1 MFHELCFQRLTS
13 PTLCPSKRMF
23 YGLDRNRQMPCSRFP
38 PEISDCIIDLLHE
51 EREVLKQCCLVSKSW
66 VSRTRKHLFSSVEFS
81 CSAGIDM
88 WKKAFPDP
96 ANSPAHYT
104 RSLSFAC
111 VEGVTTTAD
120 AEEASWIRAFSKVA
134 QLKVWNG
141 TRVNMRFCCHQCLIY
156 SILPS

>member
-1 MFHELCFQRLTS
+1 MPRS
-13 PTLCPSKRMF
+13 P
-23 YGLDRNRQMPCSRFP
+23 FP
-38 PEISDCIIDLLHE
+38 PEISDCVIDLLRE
-51 EREVLKQCCLVSKSW
+51 EPKVLRECSLVSKSW
-66 VSRTRKHLFSSVEFS
+66 VPRTRKHLFGAVQFTSSAYVD
-81 CSAGIDM
+81 A

-104 RSLSFAC
+104 HSLSFTC

-141 TRVNMRFCCHQCLIY
+141 TRVNVHFCCHQRLIY